1 MLGQFSQGL
10 FPIYV
15 LPQSCNIIFNF
26 YIFASILKYMKH
38 YSKKDINEMNRIYR
52 LNLINSCTGY
62 KSANLIGTIS
72 TNKIYN
78 VAVFSSI
85 THLGSD
91 PALLTFIVRP
101 TTVPRD
107 TYKNI
112 IDTKQ
117 FTVNHIN
124 VDDIEDAHHTS
135 SRYPEMISEFDM
147 TKLEKEFKTELPI
160 GVCHPGIHSPQTGL
174 VKNAPNC
181 YWLEKKPFQSDLRKA
196 LGKEVFCENDG
207 NCFALSEAIDGAGKH
222 YKIVYGIILGS
233 GAGGGLVI
241 DKQIVSGPNGVAGE
255 WGHNQIPYFAAK
267 KENFN
272 SNNAREAEVESFI
285 SGLGM
290 AKRFNKIYGKNLKT
304 NEIFEL
310 NRRHDLD
317 AERFVDDF
325 KLNLAMSLST
335 IINILDPDAFIFG
348 GGVSNEI
355 DFLSEIE
362 NMVKKFVIGKEYDGV
377 FLKPKFG
384 DASGVRGAAR
394 LGRRTTY

>member
-1 MLGQFSQGL
+1 MQIGIDVGATKIETVVLEQNGQEKHRSRTVCPKDYL
-10 FPIYV
+10 
-15 LPQSCNIIFNF
+15 SIINA
-26 YIFASILKYMKH
+26 I
-38 YSKKDINEMNRIYR
+38 KDI
-52 LNLINSCTGY
+52 S
-62 KSANLIGTIS
+62 
-72 TNKIYN
+72 
-78 VAVFSSI
+78 
-85 THLGSD
+85 
-91 PALLTFIVRP
+91 
-101 TTVPRD
+101 
-107 TYKNI
+107 
-112 IDTKQ
+112 Q
-117 FTVNHIN
+117 
-124 VDDIEDAHHTS
+124 
-135 SRYPEMISEFDM
+135 
-147 TKLEKEFKTELPI
+147 KLEKEFKIELPI

-181 YWLEKKPFQSDLRKA
+181 YWLEKKPFQNDLRKA
-196 LGKEVFCENDG
+196 LGKEVFCENDA
-207 NCFALSEAIDGAGKH
+207 NCFALSEAIDGSGKN

-241 DKQIVSGPNGVAGE
+241 DKQIISGPNGVAGE

-267 KENFN
+267 KENFS

-310 NRRHDLD
+310 NRKHDLD
-317 AERFVDDF
+317 AERFIDEF
-325 KLNLAMSLST
+325 KLNLAMSLSQ

-362 NMVKKFVIGKEYDGV
+362 SMVKKFVIGKEYDGV
-377 FLKPKFG
+377 FLKPKYG